1 MKTRT
6 FNYTK
11 DSGEVT
17 TRTAIVVAAPRTHY
31 LMLDVSHVDPDVMA
45 DILEELNDLEAQKE
59 TLFGILDKKWRTFK
73 ATGIEWID
81 E

>member
-1 MKTRT
+1 MKART

-17 TRTAIVVAAPRTHY
+17 TRTAIVVAAPRKHY
-31 LMLDVSHVDPDVMA
+31 LMLDVSHVDPEA
-45 DILEELNDLEAQKE
+45 LTDILLDLKDLEDQKE
-59 TLFGILDKKWRTFK
+59 HLYDLLDKKWRTFK
-73 ATGIEWID
+73 STGIEWID